1 MQFSLISVLSLA
13 ALALAAPA
21 PEPQSGVAPKCSSPN
36 DCRSFCTAPCTNPF
50 CGLSAFGDQRCFC
63 GCSTIMNRF

>member
-1 MQFSLISVLSLA
+1 MRFTLVSLLSLS

-21 PEPQSGVAPKCSSPN
+21 PEPAPQGNVAPTCSEAG
-36 DCRSFCTAPCTNPF
+36 DCASFCTQPCTRPF

-63 GCSTIMNRF
+63 GC